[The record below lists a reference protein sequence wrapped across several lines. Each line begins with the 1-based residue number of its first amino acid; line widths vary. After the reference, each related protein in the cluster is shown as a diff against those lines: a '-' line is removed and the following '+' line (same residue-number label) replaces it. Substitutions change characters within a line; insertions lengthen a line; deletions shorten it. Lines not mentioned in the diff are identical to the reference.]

1 MKILLL
7 VFSIFIGA
15 TTMSNASQFV
25 FKSADG
31 GVINLEDFRGNRC

>member
-1 MKILLL
+1 MMKTFLLIISIL
-7 VFSIFIGA
+7 IGA

-31 GVINLEDFRGNRC
+31 GVINLENFMM